1 MSLEN
6 LNEEGARRIANDLGV
21 PDEVQFNVFYQYC
34 KLIKVVAERSK
45 SKKLN
50 ILEIGSGYSTVL
62 WGMLAEEMDI
72 TVNTIDLSFETIL
85 RATNATKYTQYLKNI
100 NFLEGLSVAAVETQ
114 KFYSKFPNMDFGGM
128 DWGSIVRS
136 SSYITELHDVR
147 RSNHLKEKYG
157 VSDLTGLREIMATDP
172 DIISYLLDYYSNF
185 GSFEKEL
192 EILSKYNVILSPEL
206 IASKFDVIFFDSGE
220 LSSNIE
226 FFKLKDSLSENAIV
240 GLHDIYFP
248 KSFKS
253 FVPCTMLDNNPEFNR
268 LLLDKS
274 TSQGMYVTE
283 KI

>member
-1 MSLEN
+1 MNLAS
-6 LNEEGARRIANDLGV
+6 LNEQQVRKIAYDLGI
-21 PDEVQFNVFYQYC
+21 PDEVQFNVFHQYY
-34 KLIKVVAERSK
+34 KFIKIVSERRK
-45 SKKLN
+45 SEKLN

-72 TVNTIDLSFETIL
+72 KVNTIDLSFETVTK
-85 RATNATKYTQYLKNI
+85 ATNSTDYTKYLKNI
-100 NFLEGLSVAAVETQ
+100 NFLEGLSVSADETQ
-114 KFYSKFPNMDFGGM
+114 KFYSKFPIMDFGGM
-128 DWGSIVRS
+128 DWETIVRS

-157 VSDLTGLREIMATDP
+157 ASDLNGLREKMATDP

-192 EILSKYNVILSPEL
+192 GVLSKYKVILSQEL
-206 IASKFDVIFFDSGE
+206 IESKFDVIFFDSGE

-226 FFKLKDSLSENAIV
+226 FFKLRDSLSENAIV
-240 GLHDIYFP
+240 ALHDIYFP

-253 FVPCTMLDNNPEFNR
+253 FIPCTMLDNNREFNR
-268 LLLDKS
+268 LLLDES
-274 TSQGMYVTE
+274 TSQGMYLTE

>member
-1 MSLEN
+1 MNYTS
-6 LNEEGARRIANDLGV
+6 LNEQQVRKIAHDLGI
-21 PDEVQFNVFYQYC
+21 PDEMQFNVFNQYYEF
-34 KLIKVVAERSK
+34 IKIVLERKK
-45 SKKLN
+45 SEKIN

-62 WGMLAEEMDI
+62 WGMLAEEMEI
-72 TVNTIDLSFETIL
+72 NVNTIDLSFETVTK
-85 RATNATKYTQYLKNI
+85 ATNSTDYTRYLRNI
-100 NFLEGLSVAAVETQ
+100 NFLEGLSVSADETQ
-114 KFYSKFPNMDFGGM
+114 KFYSKFPDMDFGGM
-128 DWGSIVRS
+128 DWETIVRS

-157 VSDLTGLREIMATDP
+157 ASDLNGLREKMANDP

-192 EILSKYNVILSPEL
+192 EVLSKYKVILSPEL
-206 IASKFDVIFFDSGE
+206 VATKFDVIFFDSGE

-240 GLHDIYFP
+240 ALHDIYFP

-253 FVPCTMLDNNPEFNR
+253 FIPCTMLDNSREFNR